1 MKLFK
6 IYFILF
12 FLISFISFINTGWSQ
27 NIPPKIEA
35 IGNQAYCPLSQINI
49 VADFNIIDPDDT
61 EIEALFI
68 QISTGY
74 VNGQDKL
81 TLNNSHPNINTN
93 WSNSEGKL
101 TLKSATSG
109 LVSYIDMISAVKDV
123 VFESSSLS
131 VNGEKLFSFTIGDA
145 NYLPSTGHYYE
156 YIADIGIT
164 WINAKTAAD
173 LRTYYGLQG
182 YLATIISADESQ
194 LAGEQAK
201 GAGWIG
207 GSDQETEG
215 VWKWVTGPESG
226 TIFWNGVANGSAPAG
241 IYSYWNTGEPNQ
253 MGDEDYAH
261 ITAPNVGIIGSWND
275 LSNTGAISGDYQP
288 KGYIVEYGG
297 TAGDP
302 DLDLS
307 ASTRIYVP
315 IIKSHNAGK
324 NCGPGTV
331 TLTATASSGSIL
343 WFESLSSV
351 TPLFT
356 GNSFTTPVLSSTKEY
371 YILASENGCI
381 EGLRETVIATINDIP
396 IISNDVTL
404 KNCDEDGIPDGFTD
418 FNLEEAKEII
428 TNNDNS
434 LTVTYHI
441 LVNDA
446 NTAINPLIPF
456 PFNNS
461 ISDTV
466 YARVENNSGCYDISI
481 VHLQVSTT
489 SFPKGFQE
497 ELMECDADSSN
508 DGIFSFDLTE
518 ASKNI
523 LDQLPEQNLIV
534 QYYRNLSDAQLEQ
547 NEIQPQTA
555 YRNEI
560 PYSQTLYIRVESN
573 DNGDCYGIGP
583 HLVLTVH
590 PLPEFDVDPTA
601 IVCLNLSSI
610 TLATYNPVDNYSYKW
625 FNESGAILSNE
636 STVTVSSGGKY
647 TVIATSD
654 THCMSF
660 PKTVEVTESI
670 IATIDSNDI
679 TVTDNLENNTI
690 EINIDNLGIG
700 IYEFALDDEYGPY
713 QTENL
718 FEYVIAG
725 KHTVF
730 IRDINGCG
738 TANIDVFV
746 IGYPKFFTPNGD
758 GINDTWQV
766 DGVISQPNSKIYIYD
781 KFGKLLKQIESK
793 GEGWDGLYRGNQMPS
808 TDYWYMV
815 QLDDG
820 RIHKGH
826 FSLIRR

>member
-1 MKLFK
+1 MKLFRFYH
-6 IYFILF
+6 ISIFSIFFIVF
-12 FLISFISFINTGWSQ
+12 FNTAISQ
-27 NIPPKIEA
+27 NTPPNIEA
-35 IGNQAYCPLSQINI
+35 SGNQAYCPLSQMDI
-49 VADFNIIDPDDT
+49 VTDFNIIDPDDT
-61 EIEALFI
+61 EIEALYI

-123 VFESSSLS
+123 VFESSSSS

-145 NYLPSTGHYYE
+145 NYLPSTDHYYE

-164 WINAKTAAD
+164 WTSAKTAAD
-173 LRTYYGLQG
+173 SRTYHGLQG
-182 YLATIISADESQ
+182 YLATITSADESQ

-215 VWKWVTGPESG
+215 VWKWVTGPETG
-226 TIFWNGVANGSAPAG
+226 TIFWNGLADGSAPNGA
-241 IYSYWNTGEPNQ
+241 YTYWNTGEPNQ
-253 MGDEDYAH
+253 LGDEDYAH
-261 ITAPNVGIIGSWND
+261 ITAPNVGILGSWND
-275 LSNTGAISGDYQP
+275 LSNTGSTSGDFQP

-297 TAGDP
+297 MPGDP
-302 DLDLS
+302 PLDLS
-307 ASTRIYVP
+307 ASSRLYIPFIESYN
-315 IIKSHNAGK
+315 SSL
-324 NCGPGTV
+324 NCGSGTV
-331 TLTATASSGSIL
+331 TLTAAASAGSVL

-351 TPLFT
+351 TPLFS
-356 GNSFTTPVLSSTKEY
+356 GNSFTTPVLSTTTEY
-371 YILASENGCI
+371 YILASENGCV
-381 EGLRETVIATINDIP
+381 EGQRETVTATINDIP
-396 IISNDVTL
+396 VINTDVIL

-418 FNLEEAKEII
+418 FNLEEANDNI
-428 TNNDNS
+428 TNNVDS

-441 LVNDA
+441 SVNDA
-446 NTAINPLIPF
+446 KDDINPLIPF

-461 ISDTV
+461 RSDTV
-466 YARVENNSGCYDISI
+466 YARVENDSGCYDIST

-489 SFPKGFQE
+489 SFPDGFHE
-497 ELMECDADSSN
+497 ELMECDTDSNN

-547 NEIQPQTA
+547 NEIQPQTD
-555 YRNEI
+555 YRNET
-560 PYSQTLYIRVESN
+560 PYSQTLFIRVESN

-583 HLVLTVH
+583 NLVLTVNS
-590 PLPEFDVDPTA
+590 LPEFDVDPTA
-601 IVCLNLSSI
+601 IICLNLSSI
-610 TLATYNPVDNYSYKW
+610 TLSTYNSVDNYTYKW
-625 FNESGAILSNE
+625 FNESGVVLSNE
-636 STVTVSSGGKY
+636 STVTVLSGGIY
-647 TVIATSD
+647 TVIATSNSN
-654 THCMSF
+654 CESF
-660 PKTVEVTESI
+660 PKTVEVNESI
-670 IATIDSNDI
+670 IANIDSNDI
-679 TVTDNLENNTI
+679 TVIDNSENNSI
-690 EINIDNLGIG
+690 EINNDDLGIG
-700 IYEFALDDEYGPY
+700 IYEFAIDDENGPY

-718 FEYVIAG
+718 FEYVDPG
-725 KHTVF
+725 KHTIY
-730 IRDINGCG
+730 IRDKNGCG
-738 TANIDVFV
+738 TTSIDVFI
-746 IGYPKFFTPNGD
+746 IGYSKFFTPNGD

-766 DGVISQPNSKIYIYD
+766 NGVISQPNSKIYIYD
-781 KFGKLLKQIESK
+781 KYGKLLKKIDTK

-808 TDYWYMV
+808 SDYWYMV
-815 QLDDG
+815 QLEDG